1 MERVGVLNI
10 TTCVHMY
17 QVSAGRHD
25 FLIFWRGNV
34 VFPND
39 SGKNKLSMKIDLSI
53 YFTNY
58 GLKIDILWDLAICL
72 LMSCLRS
79 MKSLQLRCKK
89 LTKISWANKQV
100 RRT

>member
-58 GLKIDILWDLAICL
+58 GLKKIVGSGNMFTYVLPAFNEIFATRKTEKNILG
-72 LMSCLRS
+72 
-79 MKSLQLRCKK
+79 K
-89 LTKISWANKQV
+89 
-100 RRT
+100 